1 MDTENTDRL
10 NRCRVPGV
18 SWFRPERTARVARD
32 SGTCVA
38 PPRRRGDDPKQSV
51 LKQTTPPLRLLGR
64 QRECEELD
72 GLLGDVLAGRSRTV
86 LLRGEAGVGKTALL
100 SYLSERVAD
109 SQVARAAGVE
119 SEMELPYSG
128 LHQLCAPMLERLVGL
143 PGPQRNALA
152 TVFGRRSGAAPDAF
166 LVGLATLSLFA
177 EVAEQRPL
185 VCIVDDAHWFDQA
198 SAQILAFVARR
209 LLAERVALVCAART
223 GINEEVLAGLPELLV
238 GALDDKDSRTLLLD
252 NMHGPLDVAVREQII
267 AECHGNPLAL
277 LELPR
282 SWNQAELAGGF
293 GHPASGRV
301 AGKIEESYA
310 RRLLQLP
317 SDTRLL
323 VLAGAA
329 EPSGDPLLLQRAAG
343 TLGLDMA
350 AIGPAVDAGLLGV
363 GTRVEFAH
371 PLVRSAVYRS
381 AATADRRRVH
391 GALAQATDAGTDP
404 DRRAWHRAEA
414 TAGPDEAVATELE
427 LSAIRAQA
435 RGGVAAG
442 AAFLQRAVALSQD
455 PVRRG
460 ERALAAAEARLEVG
474 AFDMAL
480 GLIATAEAGPLDE
493 FQRARVDLLHAR
505 LAFASSRATE
515 AAPLLLAAAR
525 RLDPL
530 DGSLARETYLN
541 AFFAALSGA
550 RFNDGVV
557 AAQVA
562 RAARGAARRSGD
574 EATAA
579 GLLLAALVGLAD
591 DYDTGVP
598 LCRAALQKLSADMI
612 SAQERHRWLWQG
624 AGVALE
630 VWDDESAYLLSYRS
644 VRIAREMGT
653 LSELTQA
660 LNTHAP
666 VVVLSGELSAAASA
680 VAETQSV
687 QEVTEISSP
696 PYAALILEAWRGN
709 SREVRALA
717 EMTIRGGARGEG
729 VGVAMSEYARAVL
742 CNGLGQYEEALVAA
756 CSASQYQEVV
766 FENWGLTELIE
777 PATRT
782 GRTDLATDALN
793 RLARKARAAGTDWA
807 FGIEA
812 RSRALLSEDDRAD
825 GLFREAI
832 EHLGETRIRAELART
847 HLLFGEW
854 LRREGRRVDARAQLR
869 SALDQFTSFGMDAF
883 AERARRELQATGEKV
898 RKRTEETR
906 DELTAQERQIAQL
919 ARDGLS
925 NPEIGARL
933 FLSPRTVEYHLS
945 KVFTKLGIRS
955 RGQLANAL
963 PGSGSEVMP
972 A

>member
-1 MDTENTDRL
+1 
-10 NRCRVPGV
+10 
-18 SWFRPERTARVARD
+18 
-32 SGTCVA
+32 
-38 PPRRRGDDPKQSV
+38 

-427 LSAIRAQA
+427 LSAVRAQA

-442 AAFLQRAVALSQD
+442 AAFLRRAVALSVD
-455 PVRRG
+455 PARRA
-460 ERALAAAEARLEVG
+460 ERALAGAQASFQAGTFDAALELL
-474 AFDMAL
+474 AA
-480 GLIATAEAGPLDE
+480 AEAGPLDE
-493 FQRARVDLLHAR
+493 FQRARVDLLRGHV
-505 LAFASSRATE
+505 AFASGLGPDAP
-515 AAPLLLAAAR
+515 PLLRKAAGALEPFDSR
-525 RLDPL
+525 
-530 DGSLARETYLN
+530 LARETYLN
-541 AFFAALSGA
+541 AWAAAGMTEHGA
-550 RFNDGVV
+550 DSDVLLEICRDIRALTPPPGAPSPLELLADGLALLVMDGHGAAVATLQRATRALMDIPVEDVLRWGWV
-557 AAQVA
+557 AAAAFLYLWDIEGLHASSVRQVGLVRDA
-562 RAARGAARRSGD
+562 GALALLPLSLGQLGIATPWMGDFAGSDSLIAETESVAAATASPMPPYIFLILRALQGR
-574 EATAA
+574 EAEVSPAIASALEQTAA
-579 GLLLAALVGLAD
+579 GGPGTVAAWAHWAGAILYNGLAR
-591 DYDTGVP
+591 Y
-598 LCRAALQKLSADMI
+598 
-612 SAQERHRWLWQG
+612 E
-624 AGVALE
+624 E
-630 VWDDESAYLLSYRS
+630 
-644 VRIAREMGT
+644 
-653 LSELTQA
+653 
-660 LNTHAP
+660 
-666 VVVLSGELSAAASA
+666 AASA
-680 VAETQSV
+680 ARHATSGSH
-687 QEVTEISSP
+687 ILPSP
-696 PYAALILEAWRGN
+696 SMFALPELVEAA
-709 SREVRALA
+709 
-717 EMTIRGGARGEG
+717 
-729 VGVAMSEYARAVL
+729 ARA
-742 CNGLGQYEEALVAA
+742 GDTERAREAL
-756 CSASQYQEVV
+756 
-766 FENWGLTELIE
+766 G
-777 PATRT
+777 
-782 GRTDLATDALN
+782 
-793 RLARKARAAGTDWA
+793 RLADTTQPCGTDVA
-807 FGIEA
+807 LGIEA
-812 RSRALLSEDDRAD
+812 RCRALLSDGALAD
-825 GLFREAI
+825 ELYREAI
-832 EHLGETRIRAELART
+832 DRLSRTRLRPELARA
-847 HLLFGEW
+847 HLLYGEW
-854 LRREGRRVDARAQLR
+854 LRRVNRRVNARAQLR
-869 SALDQFTSFGMDAF
+869 AAYDLFVAIGMDAF
-883 AERARRELQATGEKV
+883 ADRARRELVATGEKV
-898 RKRTEETR
+898 RRRTVETR
-906 DELTAQERQIAQL
+906 DELTAQERQIARL
-919 ARDGLS
+919 AREGLS
-925 NPEIGARL
+925 NPEIGTRL

-945 KVFTKLGIRS
+945 KVFAKLGIRS
-955 RGQLANAL
+955 RGQLADAL
-963 PGSGSEVMP
+963 PSSESESITT
-972 A
+972 